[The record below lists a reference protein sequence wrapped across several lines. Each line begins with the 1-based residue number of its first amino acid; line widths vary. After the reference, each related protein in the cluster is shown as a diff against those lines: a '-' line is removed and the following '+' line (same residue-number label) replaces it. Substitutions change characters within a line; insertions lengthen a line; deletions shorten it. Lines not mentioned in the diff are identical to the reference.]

1 MSEAHASELWTA
13 AQNAADSWVYLRYG
27 PFAAEI
33 ELRKRLAE
41 LAARPE
47 QPFWIARPATTN
59 RAEGWLSLCDICP
72 DDGAIE
78 LGSIWFS
85 PRMQRTRAST
95 EAVFLLMAYAFDT
108 LGYQRLVWRCN
119 NENLRS
125 LRAAHR
131 YGFKFEGVWRSA
143 ALIKGQ
149 LVDPDARGCRRAAVS
164 VRATSI
170 STRRSPGLMSSGAA
184 EPDRPVCFR
193 PNDPASR
200 KGQELGTDGTTT
212 RA

>member
-1 MSEAHASELWTA
+1 MAWPLPERIRFHGRAVQLEPMSEVHASELWIV
-13 AQNAADSWVYLRYG
+13 AQNAADSWKYLRYG
-27 PFAAEI
+27 PFAAGI
-33 ELRKRLAE
+33 ELRKHLAE

-47 QPFWIARPATTN
+47 QSFWIARPAATN
-59 RAEGWLSLCDICP
+59 RAEGWLSLCDIYP

-78 LGSIWFS
+78 LGSIWLS

-119 NENLRS
+119 NENLPS

-149 LVDPDARGCRRAAVS
+149 RVDLAWHSMLAHEWPARRAAIARWLS
-164 VRATSI
+164 DDNFDQAGLAR
-170 STRRSPGLMSSGAA
+170 TRLSHAW
-184 EPDRPVCFR
+184 
-193 PNDPASR
+193 
-200 KGQELGTDGTTT
+200 
-212 RA
+212 